1 MPRTHMAMTTLL
13 SATAAPLRGTVC
25 FARARG
31 SSRAPCPLTPA
42 ATSRG
47 DARAPVVVPSV
58 VAPSSGCRGCRA
70 RVGARHAP
78 VAPSAVSPAAL
89 FEVAVPSPPLVVI
102 PPTAAFMTCIL
113 AVLVIALLGKDEHNM
128 LLAQIAL
135 NAPYAVTTWWL
146 GETGKMVCFG
156 ILALRTFFGAH
167 LSGRLD
173 ALLNCGATLGLLII
187 TAPSAAWVWRDT
199 KWAAWINVGICV
211 YRLATHTAA
220 ADGGEGGSRSAQAW
234 IFFVAFVAKIALLL
248 LSLAGI
254 GLFSGYL

>member
-1 MPRTHMAMTTLL
+1 MRVRAW
-13 SATAAPLRGTVC
+13 
-25 FARARG
+25 AR
-31 SSRAPCPLTPA
+31 
-42 ATSRG
+42 
-47 DARAPVVVPSV
+47 
-58 VAPSSGCRGCRA
+58 VAPA
-70 RVGARHAP
+70 
-78 VAPSAVSPAAL
+78 APSAVSPAAL
-89 FEVAVPSPPLVVI
+89 FQVAVPPPPLVVI

-113 AVLVIALLGKDEHNM
+113 AVHHRPARQDEHNM

-187 TAPSAAWVWRDT
+187 TAPAAAWLWRNT

-220 ADGGEGGSRSAQAW
+220 VDGGEAGRGQHRRGFSSSRSSRRSVCSSSPCTG
-234 IFFVAFVAKIALLL
+234 IGSPSRLLL
-248 LSLAGI
+248 KF
-254 GLFSGYL
+254 FS